1 MNPKQFLSFNMLSHS
16 DLNNFIPYEIDISAL
31 VKPGVPNRDAIESAT
46 RDARV
51 YQVLAA
57 IFSKLSVIM

>member
-1 MNPKQFLSFNMLSHS
+1 MLSHS